1 MNTLLFSL
9 SVGSSLFIALCTF
22 AFGLW
27 YGSNCIRNTSSC
39 PENVAKQSYTA
50 GAVFTVYFSISTI
63 SFYMS
68 HLPYNIKKLSIGLA
82 AASKI
87 FQIIDR

>member
-1 MNTLLFSL
+1 MNALLFSF
-9 SVGSSLFIALCTF
+9 SVGSSLFLALCTF

-27 YGSNCIRNTSSC
+27 YGSHCIRNTSSC
-39 PENVAKQSYTA
+39 PKDVAKQSYTA
-50 GAVFTVYFSISTI
+50 GAIFTVYFGISTI

-68 HLPYNIKKLSIGLA
+68 HLPYNIKKVSVGLA